1 MPRKPPEFLEEG
13 CPACTYHFLYKGT
26 ADGSYVK
33 CGSCRSVF
41 TRDEQGRLLPYRL
54 AVNPATGK
62 TLVQITSC
70 DRADVDRAVGA
81 ARRSF
86 EDGRWSRQSPEQRKE
101 TLLRFAQLLEENAEE
116 IARLDT
122 LDAGKPITDCR
133 TIDLPET
140 VKCFRWYA
148 EAADKL
154 FHSVAPTGPRHLGLI
169 VREPVGVVAAVLPW
183 NFPALMFAWKVAPA
197 LAVGNSVVVKPSK
210 LTSLSAIRMTELA
223 AQAGVPDGVLNIVP
237 GSGEKVGRALGRH
250 RDVDAVSVTGS
261 TEVGR
266 LFLGYSSE
274 SNLKKVV
281 LELGGKN
288 PQIVLA
294 DAPDFEIVAQDVL
307 SAGYWNMGENCSAGS
322 RLLVHYSIKDELLE
336 SVVKHATEWTVGDP
350 LDPVTKVGP
359 MVEERHMEKVLGYI
373 ETGRDEG
380 AKVVI
385 GGERVL
391 EETGGYFVAPTIFDN
406 VSRDMRVAREEIFG
420 PVICVIPFKDEEE
433 AIEIANDTN
442 YGLTASLWTRNV
454 DSALR
459 VSRAVRAG
467 TVSVNCF
474 SEGDITT
481 PFGGYKESGFGGR
494 DNGLEAFDQYT
505 EVKTIWMTIR

>member
-1 MPRKPPEFLEEG
+1 
-13 CPACTYHFLYKGT
+13 
-26 ADGSYVK
+26 
-33 CGSCRSVF
+33 
-41 TRDEQGRLLPYRL
+41 
-54 AVNPATGK
+54 
-62 TLVQITSC
+62 
-70 DRADVDRAVGA
+70 
-81 ARRSF
+81 
-86 EDGRWSRQSPEQRKE
+86 
-101 TLLRFAQLLEENAEE
+101 
-116 IARLDT
+116 
-122 LDAGKPITDCR
+122 
-133 TIDLPET
+133 
-140 VKCFRWYA
+140 
-148 EAADKL
+148 
-154 FHSVAPTGPRHLGLI
+154 
-169 VREPVGVVAAVLPW
+169 
-183 NFPALMFAWKVAPA
+183 
-197 LAVGNSVVVKPSK
+197 
-210 LTSLSAIRMTELA
+210 MTELA
-223 AQAGVPDGVLNIVP
+223 AQAGVPAGVLNIVP
-237 GSGEKVGRALGRH
+237 GSGEKVGQALGRH
-250 RDVDAVSVTGS
+250 KDVDAVSVTGS

-288 PQIVLA
+288 PQIVLV
-294 DAPDFEIVAQDVL
+294 DAPNFEIVAQDVL

-322 RLLVHYSIKDELLE
+322 RLLVHHSIKDELLE
-336 SVVKHATEWTVGDP
+336 CVVKHATEWIVGDP
-350 LDPVTKVGP
+350 LDPVTKIGP
-359 MVEERHMEKVLGYI
+359 MVEQRHMEKVLGYI
-373 ETGRDEG
+373 ETGRNEG
-380 AKVVI
+380 ANVVI

-406 VSRDMRVAREEIFG
+406 VRRDMRVAREEIFG

-433 AIEIANDTN
+433 AVELANDTN
-442 YGLTASLWTRNV
+442 YGLTASLWTRSI

>member
-1 MPRKPPEFLEEG
+1 MTRSMWTGPSLQLAVPSKMADGRDNPPNSGKKPCYVSRSSWRTMPRRL
-13 CPACTYHFLYKGT
+13 HFL
-26 ADGSYVK
+26 
-33 CGSCRSVF
+33 
-41 TRDEQGRLLPYRL
+41 TR
-54 AVNPATGK
+54 
-62 TLVQITSC
+62 
-70 DRADVDRAVGA
+70 
-81 ARRSF
+81 
-86 EDGRWSRQSPEQRKE
+86 
-101 TLLRFAQLLEENAEE
+101 
-116 IARLDT
+116 

-133 TIDLPET
+133 TIDVPET

-148 EAADKL
+148 EASDKV
-154 FHSVAPTGPRHLGLI
+154 FHSVAPTGPGHLGLI

-223 AQAGVPDGVLNIVP
+223 AEAGVPAGVLNIVP
-237 GSGEKVGRALGRH
+237 GSGDKVGQALGCH
-250 RDVDAVSVTGS
+250 KDVDAVSVTGS

-307 SAGYWNMGENCSAGS
+307 AAGYWNMGENCSAGS

-336 SVVKHATEWTVGDP
+336 SVVKHSTEWIVGDP
-350 LDPVTKVGP
+350 LDPITKIGP

-380 AKVVI
+380 AEVVI

-406 VSRDMRVAREEIFG
+406 VQRDMRVAREEIFG

-433 AIEIANDTN
+433 AVELANDTN
-442 YGLTASLWTRNV
+442 YGLTASLWTRSL

-474 SEGDITT
+474 SEGDVTT

>member
-1 MPRKPPEFLEEG
+1 MTITGEQKPLAFRTQ
-13 CPACTYHFLYKGT
+13 AFI
-26 ADGSYVK
+26 DGSF
-33 CGSCRSVF
+33 CDASSG
-41 TRDEQGRLLPYRL
+41 EQFISI
-54 AVNPATGK
+54 NPATGK
-62 TLVQITSC
+62 TLAEVTSC
-70 DRADVDRAVGA
+70 DKVDVDRAVAA
-81 ARRSF
+81 ARRAF

-101 TLLRFAQLLEENAEE
+101 ALLGFAQLLEDNAEE
-116 IARLDT
+116 IALLDA

-133 TIDLPET
+133 TIDVPET

-148 EAADKL
+148 EASDKV
-154 FHSVAPTGPRHLGLI
+154 FHSIAPTGPGHLGLI

-183 NFPALMFAWKVAPA
+183 NFPALMFTWKVAPA
-197 LAVGNSVVVKPSK
+197 LAAGNSVVVKPSK

-223 AQAGVPDGVLNIVP
+223 AEAGVPAGVLNIVP
-237 GSGEKVGRALGRH
+237 GSGDKVGQALGCH
-250 RDVDAVSVTGS
+250 KDVDAVSVTGS

-307 SAGYWNMGENCSAGS
+307 AAGYWNMGENCSAGS

-336 SVVKHATEWTVGDP
+336 SVVKHSTEWIVGDP
-350 LDPVTKVGP
+350 LDPITKIGP

-380 AKVVI
+380 AEVVI

-406 VSRDMRVAREEIFG
+406 VQRDMRVAVEEIFG

-433 AIEIANDTN
+433 AVELANDTN
-442 YGLTASLWTRNV
+442 YGLTASLWTRSL

-474 SEGDITT
+474 SEGDVTT

>member
-1 MPRKPPEFLEEG
+1 
-13 CPACTYHFLYKGT
+13 
-26 ADGSYVK
+26 
-33 CGSCRSVF
+33 
-41 TRDEQGRLLPYRL
+41 
-54 AVNPATGK
+54 
-62 TLVQITSC
+62 
-70 DRADVDRAVGA
+70 
-81 ARRSF
+81 
-86 EDGRWSRQSPEQRKE
+86 
-101 TLLRFAQLLEENAEE
+101 
-116 IARLDT
+116 
-122 LDAGKPITDCR
+122 
-133 TIDLPET
+133 
-140 VKCFRWYA
+140 
-148 EAADKL
+148 
-154 FHSVAPTGPRHLGLI
+154 
-169 VREPVGVVAAVLPW
+169 
-183 NFPALMFAWKVAPA
+183 
-197 LAVGNSVVVKPSK
+197 
-210 LTSLSAIRMTELA
+210 
-223 AQAGVPDGVLNIVP
+223 
-237 GSGEKVGRALGRH
+237 
-250 RDVDAVSVTGS
+250 
-261 TEVGR
+261 
-266 LFLGYSSE
+266 
-274 SNLKKVV
+274 
-281 LELGGKN
+281 LGGKN

-322 RLLVHYSIKDELLE
+322 RLLVHHSIKDELLE
-336 SVVKHATEWTVGDP
+336 SVVKHATEWIVGDP
-350 LDPVTKVGP
+350 LDPVTKIGP

>member
-1 MPRKPPEFLEEG
+1 MTTTREQQPVTFRTQAFV
-13 CPACTYHFLYKGT
+13 
-26 ADGSYVK
+26 DGNFCDAAS
-33 CGSCRSVF
+33 G
-41 TRDEQGRLLPYRL
+41 EQF
-54 AVNPATGK
+54 ASINPATGR

-70 DRADVDRAVGA
+70 DRADVDRAVDA
-81 ARRSF
+81 ARRAF
-86 EDGRWSRQSPEQRKE
+86 EDGRWSRQSPEERKE
-101 TLLRFAQLLEENAEE
+101 TLLRFAQLLEDNAEE
-116 IARLDT
+116 IALLDA

-133 TIDLPET
+133 TIDVPET

-154 FHSVAPTGPRHLGLI
+154 FDSVAPTGSGHLGLI

-223 AQAGVPDGVLNIVP
+223 SQAGVPAGVLNIVP
-237 GSGEKVGRALGRH
+237 GSGDKVGQALGCH
-250 RDVDAVSVTGS
+250 KDVDAVSVTGS

-294 DAPDFEIVAQDVL
+294 DAPDLEIVAQDVL

-322 RLLVHYSIKDELLE
+322 RLLVHDSIKDKLLE
-336 SVVKHATEWTVGDP
+336 SVVKHATEWIVGDP
-350 LDPVTKVGP
+350 LDPVTKIGP

-385 GGERVL
+385 GGGRVL
-391 EETGGYFVAPTIFDN
+391 EEAGGYFVAPTIFDN

-420 PVICVIPFKDEEE
+420 PVICVISFKDEEE
-433 AIEIANDTN
+433 AIELANDTN
-442 YGLTASLWTRNV
+442 YGLTASLWTRNL

>member
-1 MPRKPPEFLEEG
+1 MTTTSEQQPPTFRTQ
-13 CPACTYHFLYKGT
+13 AFI
-26 ADGSYVK
+26 DGDFCDAASGARFV
-33 CGSCRSVF
+33 S
-41 TRDEQGRLLPYRL
+41 L
-54 AVNPATGK
+54 NPATGT
-62 TLVQITSC
+62 TLAEVTSC
-70 DRADVDRAVGA
+70 GKADVDRAVGA
-81 ARRSF
+81 ARRAF
-86 EDGRWSRQSPEQRKE
+86 EDGRWSRQTPEQRKG
-101 TLLRFAQLLEENAEE
+101 TLLRFAELLEENAEE

-133 TIDLPET
+133 TIDVPET

-154 FHSVAPTGPRHLGLI
+154 FCSVAPTGPGHLGLI

-223 AQAGVPDGVLNIVP
+223 AQAGVPAGVLNIVP
-237 GSGEKVGRALGRH
+237 GSGEDVGQALGRH
-250 RDVDAVSVTGS
+250 QDVDAVSVTGS

-266 LFLGYSSE
+266 LFLAYSSE

-294 DAPDFEIVAQDVL
+294 DAPDLEIVAQDVL

-322 RLLVHYSIKDELLE
+322 RLLVHQSIKDELLA
-336 SVVKHATEWTVGDP
+336 SVVKHAAEWTVGDP
-350 LDPVTKVGP
+350 LGPGTKIGP
-359 MVEERHMEKVLGYI
+359 LVEERHMQKVLGYI
-373 ETGRDEG
+373 GTGRDEG
-380 AKVVI
+380 ADVVI
-385 GGERVL
+385 GGGRVL

-406 VSRDMRVAREEIFG
+406 VGRDMRVAREEIFG
-420 PVICVIPFKDEEE
+420 PVICVIAFQDEQE
-433 AIEIANDTN
+433 AVELANGTN
-442 YGLTASLWTRNV
+442 YGLTASLWTKSL
-454 DSALR
+454 DSAVR

-474 SEGDITT
+474 SGGDITT